1 VCVCTTSMQNPSV
14 SATVYLR
21 TESNYLVPRGDI
33 SVYQIMHWMRQQWS
47 HTLED
52 PKADRT
58 KSNTQAEVSRSKQ
71 TNKQTLTARWWGQR
85 NVGSSSLDQ
94 RGLYYKWHKAELK
107 KTEET
112 QERHEQTA
120 NRDS

>member
-1 VCVCTTSMQNPSV
+1 VCTTSMQNPSV

-71 TNKQTLTARWWGQR
+71 TNKQTNINYKMMRAKKCLI
-85 NVGSSSLDQ
+85 GSSSLDS
-94 RGLYYKWHKAELK
+94 RPTGLILQM
-107 KTEET
+107 T
-112 QERHEQTA
+112 
-120 NRDS
+120 

>member
-1 VCVCTTSMQNPSV
+1 MQNPSV

-71 TNKQTLTARWWGQR
+71 TNKQTKHK
-85 NVGSSSLDQ
+85 NVMNKRPTETVNSE
-94 RGLYYKWHKAELK
+94 REL
-107 KTEET
+107 
-112 QERHEQTA
+112 
-120 NRDS
+120 NREH